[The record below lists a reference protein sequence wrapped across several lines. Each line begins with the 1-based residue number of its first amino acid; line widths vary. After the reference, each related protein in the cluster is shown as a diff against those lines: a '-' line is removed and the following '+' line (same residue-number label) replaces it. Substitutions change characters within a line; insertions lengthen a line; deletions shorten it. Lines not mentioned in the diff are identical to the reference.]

1 VAQNAV
7 RHGLA
12 GQIDVVSWEDPAE
25 YERLHTRML
34 AELAPAG
41 VMEEM
46 LAERVVSLT
55 WRLRRAQYIQHE
67 ATEAIAAKPAQP
79 AKTGPVLAD
88 LIAVLRARQENKPL
102 PVKLDPQIEEAH
114 WIGTRMVADWATRQ
128 VLERMMMYER
138 RIESSLYRTVN
149 ELQRLRLM
157 RKLEADAE
165 VGEGMF
171 QTTARRRTTRN
182 SEGAAGG
189 RCPPCETAQAQVSRP
204 KTEVEE
210 DTRKA
215 GETPATRAEC
225 AEQSQFAGSRHQ
237 AAGIREQGSRVER
250 SCAEQSQFARSRQDG
265 EGVSQ
270 TFATPDST
278 EDMPA
283 RA

>member
-1 VAQNAV
+1 
-7 RHGLA
+7 
-12 GQIDVVSWEDPAE
+12 
-25 YERLHTRML
+25 
-34 AELAPAG
+34 
-41 VMEEM
+41 
-46 LAERVVSLT
+46 VVSLT

-165 VGEGMF
+165 AGEGMF
-171 QTTARRRTTRN
+171 QATARARTTRN
-182 SEGAAGG
+182 SEGADDG
-189 RCPPCETAQAQVSRP
+189 RCPPCETVQVQASSP
-204 KTEVEE
+204 KADVQENATS
-210 DTRKA
+210 A
-215 GETPATRAEC
+215 GGTPATRTSCAEQRQSAGGVEHAYASVSMAPAGC
-225 AEQSQFAGSRHQ
+225 AEQSQFAGS
-237 AAGIREQGSRVER
+237 E
-250 SCAEQSQFARSRQDG
+250 QDG

-270 TFATPDST
+270 TFAVPDST